1 MKIDTLLEAA
11 PKSKINKSKP
21 VSSATKKP
29 VVKATN
35 KIVEP
40 EVTAK
45 IEEEPVVTSD
55 KLFYDILN
63 IMYKNISLDPTDGIP
78 KLNYDKAILDIQQL
92 PNTNSLSLLKTARLL
107 QQTTENMERFL
118 LKFKK
123 SITV

>member
-1 MKIDTLLEAA
+1 MKIDTLLEATP
-11 PKSKINKSKP
+11 PKSKINKPKP
-21 VSSATKKP
+21 VSSTKKP
-29 VVKATN
+29 TVKSTN

-40 EVTAK
+40 GVAPK
-45 IEEEPVVTSD
+45 IEEEPIVTSD

-63 IMYKNISLDPTDGIP
+63 IMYKNISLDPTDGVP